1 MEAIKM
7 DFTYTE
13 EQKMIKKEAR
23 RFLEKACPNVE
34 WYLDMDKDE
43 KGFTPE
49 LWKGMAELDWMGI
62 MIPEKYGGIGGSFLD
77 LVVLLEEMGYA
88 AVPGPFFSTVVLGG
102 LTVLEAGTDAQKDD
116 LLPKIAEGKCL
127 LTMALTEPGTTC
139 YDPSFIE
146 TTAKADGD
154 NYIINGVKLFVPDAN
169 VSDVIIAAARTSGVA
184 GDKDGITLFLVDGG
198 TPGIKTTIL
207 KTTAGD
213 KLCEVIFDAVKVPK
227 DKILGSLNGAGAVIE
242 RVLQYAAVGKCAEM
256 LGGSH
261 KVMKITVAYAKERVQ
276 FGKPIGVYQAVQHH
290 CANQKMAIEGS
301 IYITYKAAWLLTNGF
316 PAARIVSSAKSWVS
330 EAYKKVAAIG
340 HQIFGGTGY
349 IVEHPMPI
357 YSRRAK
363 AAEYAYGNANYH
375 RQLIASELGL

>member
-1 MEAIKM
+1 M